1 MIKYKIVFHM
11 SIIKSINSFFSRLWI
26 NKSAIFKLACTY
38 TCVVFTFWGFVSLF
52 EPLNGVFQDDASFVC
67 KLLIGIMVLLAVFII
82 SVIAASWIV
91 LCSNQVCIGES
102 STKNSV
108 YVKYGDMYSPD
119 IVEKGYNG
127 KRAIVV
133 SVNRCFDTIVDDHLV
148 SHNTQHGQVFQKLY
162 DSQKFTPDSLNR
174 TISDIL
180 RRDTAYIDLTIEEKS
195 KGNLRRY
202 EVGTTVNL
210 PIDDNLSYYLLG
222 LSYFDEHLNAH
233 TSKADFALAV
243 QKLIEFCNQNAQGYP
258 VILPLLGSGLSR
270 TQIDLNNIMHY
281 LVDAFAINKDIIN
294 NDFFI
299 VVWKGAK
306 DRVAIKELRK
316 W

>member
-1 MIKYKIVFHM
+1 MNIK
-11 SIIKSINSFFSRLWI
+11 KSLGRLWI
-26 NKSAIFKLACTY
+26 NKSAIWKLACKITGSI
-38 TCVVFTFWGFVSLF
+38 FTLWGLVSLF
-52 EPLNGVFQDDASFVC
+52 EPLNGVFQNDASFVC
-67 KLLIGIMVLLAVFII
+67 KLMIGILVLLAVFII
-82 SVIAASWIV
+82 SAIAASWIV

-119 IVEKGYNG
+119 IVEKDYNG

-133 SVNRCFDTIVDDHLV
+133 SVNRCFDTIVDNHLV

-162 DSQKFTPDSLNR
+162 DSQRFTPDSLNR
-174 TISDIL
+174 TISDII
-180 RRDTAYIDLTIEEKS
+180 RRDTAYIDLTIEEKP
-195 KGNLRRY
+195 KGNLKRY

-210 PIDDNLSYYLLG
+210 QIDDNLSYYLLG
-222 LSYFDEHLNAH
+222 LSYFDCHLNAH

-243 QKLIEFCNQNAQGYP
+243 QKLIEFCNQNSQGNP

-270 TQIDLNNIMHY
+270 TKIDLNNIMHY

-294 NDFFI
+294 NDFYI
-299 VVWKGAK
+299 VVWKGDK

>member
-1 MIKYKIVFHM
+1 M
-11 SIIKSINSFFSRLWI
+11 SIKKSINSFFSRLWI

-38 TCVVFTFWGFVSLF
+38 TGVAFTFWGFVSLF
-52 EPLNGVFQDDASFVC
+52 EPLNGVFKDDASFVC

-82 SVIAASWIV
+82 SAIAASWIV

-119 IVEKGYNG
+119 IVEKDYNG

-133 SVNRCFDTIVDDHLV
+133 SVNRCFDTIVDNHLV

-162 DSQKFTPDSLNR
+162 DSQRFTPDSLNR
-174 TISDIL
+174 TISDII
-180 RRDTAYIDLTIEEKS
+180 RRDTAYIDLTIEEKP
-195 KGNLRRY
+195 KGNLKRF

-210 PIDDNLSYYLLG
+210 QIDDNLSYYLLG
-222 LSYFDEHLNAH
+222 LSYFDRHLNAH

-243 QKLIEFCNQNAQGYP
+243 QKLIEFCNQNSQGNP

-270 TQIDLNNIMHY
+270 TKIDLNNIMHY

-294 NDFFI
+294 NDFYI
-299 VVWKGAK
+299 VVWKGDK

>member
-1 MIKYKIVFHM
+1 MNI
-11 SIIKSINSFFSRLWI
+11 
-26 NKSAIFKLACTY
+26 
-38 TCVVFTFWGFVSLF
+38 
-52 EPLNGVFQDDASFVC
+52 
-67 KLLIGIMVLLAVFII
+67 
-82 SVIAASWIV
+82 
-91 LCSNQVCIGES
+91 
-102 STKNSV
+102 
-108 YVKYGDMYSPD
+108 
-119 IVEKGYNG
+119 
-127 KRAIVV
+127 
-133 SVNRCFDTIVDDHLV
+133 LV
-148 SHNTQHGQVFQKLY
+148 
-162 DSQKFTPDSLNR
+162 
-174 TISDIL
+174 
-180 RRDTAYIDLTIEEKS
+180 LTINQLKQIQCEISNKESEPEKEEKS